1 MRSARSKSLSAVW
14 QPPRPTRPG
23 AGSIVVVG
31 AHIQGLFM
39 RVSALPKEGESVL
52 GHSFEEPVDGGRA
65 TNQAICGARLGA
77 PVRFLTVLGN
87 DERGSRWRRLLE
99 LEGIHMGWAITSTK
113 PTDIGFVLL
122 APNGTAA
129 VATAMEANRELDG
142 SAVWGMRD
150 AFDDAAVVLCQLEAP
165 DEAAVAAFAAARD
178 VGAPTILNPSPPQNL
193 TEELLSLTDLLI
205 ANVHEASWLLGVS
218 APPPVLASRLQRACP
233 GTCVIVTAGAAG
245 AYACDP
251 SGRELAVPAPAVDV
265 VDKNGAGDAFAGALA
280 VRLRAGDTLEAAI
293 RYAVIAASLSVTR
306 TGSAAAYPGAAEV
319 ATAVRAA
326 AMTTAA
332 TEAAAVARR
341 PSYAAT

>member
-1 MRSARSKSLSAVW
+1 MNSGRTKSLSAVW
-14 QPPRPTRPG
+14 RPIRP
-23 AGSIVVVG
+23 AAPSSRPEEAPTGSIVVVG

-39 RVSALPKEGESVL
+39 RVSAVPMEGESVL

-65 TNQAICGARLGA
+65 TNQAICVARLGA

-87 DERGSRWRRLLE
+87 DERGSRWHRLLE
-99 LEGIHMGWAITSTK
+99 REGIDMSWAITSRK

-122 APNGTAA
+122 APNGAAA
-129 VATAMEANRELDG
+129 VATAMQANRELDG
-142 SAVWGMRD
+142 AAVSGMRD

-165 DEAAVAAFAAARD
+165 QEAALAAFTAARA

-193 TEELLSLTDLLI
+193 TEELLSLTDLLV

-218 APPPVLASRLQRACP
+218 APPPELVRRLQRACP

-245 AYACDP
+245 AYACDAD
-251 SGRELAVPAPAVDV
+251 GNEAAVPAPAVGV

-280 VRLRAGDTLEAAI
+280 VRLRAGDTLEAAM

-306 TGSAAAYPGAAEV
+306 SGSAAAYPAAAEV
-319 ATAVRAA
+319 AAA
-326 AMTTAA
+326 ARSPAYSGT
-332 TEAAAVARR
+332 
-341 PSYAAT
+341 

>member
-1 MRSARSKSLSAVW
+1 MNSGRTKSLSAVW
-14 QPPRPTRPG
+14 RPIRPAAPSSRPEEAP

-39 RVSALPKEGESVL
+39 RVSAVPMEGESVL

-65 TNQAICGARLGA
+65 TNQAICVARLGA

-87 DERGSRWRRLLE
+87 DERGSRWHRLLE
-99 LEGIHMGWAITSTK
+99 REGIDMSWAITSRK

-122 APNGTAA
+122 APNGAAA
-129 VATAMEANRELDG
+129 VATAMQANRELDG
-142 SAVWGMRD
+142 AAVSGMRD

-165 DEAAVAAFAAARD
+165 QEAALAAFTAARA

-193 TEELLSLTDLLI
+193 TEELLSLTDLLV
-205 ANVHEASWLLGVS
+205 ANVHKASWLLGVS
-218 APPPVLASRLQRACP
+218 APPPELVRRLQRACP

-245 AYACDP
+245 AYACDAD
-251 SGRELAVPAPAVDV
+251 GNEAAVPAPAVGV

-280 VRLRAGDTLEAAI
+280 VRLRAGDTLEAAM

-306 TGSAAAYPGAAEV
+306 SGSAAAYPAAAEV
-319 ATAVRAA
+319 AAA
-326 AMTTAA
+326 ARSPAYSCT
-332 TEAAAVARR
+332 
-341 PSYAAT
+341 

>member
-14 QPPRPTRPG
+14 LPARSSRPG
-23 AGSIVVVG
+23 VGSIVVVG

-39 RVSALPKEGESVL
+39 RVSAVPKESESVL

-65 TNQAICGARLGA
+65 TNQAICAARLGV

-87 DERGSRWRRLLE
+87 DERGSRWRQLLE
-99 LEGIHMGWAITSTK
+99 LEGIDMGWAITSQK

-142 SAVWGMRD
+142 NAVSGMRD

-165 DEAAVAAFAAARD
+165 DEAAVTAFAAARD
-178 VGAPTILNPSPPQNL
+178 VEAPTILNPSPPQNL
-193 TEELLSLTDLLI
+193 TEELLSLTDLLV

-251 SGRELAVPAPAVDV
+251 AGNELSVPALAVDV

-293 RYAVIAASLSVTR
+293 RYAVIAASVSVTR
-306 TGSAAAYPGAAEV
+306 AGSAATYPAAAEV
-319 ATAVRAA
+319 
-326 AMTTAA
+326 TTAA
-332 TEAAAVARR
+332 RVAAMAAPATDAATAARL
-341 PSYAAT
+341 PSYSGT